1 MIIASMWRIFSLLL
15 FVSASFSL
23 NAQVTDYNEKRGSGD
38 VSDGTDY
45 FIAIPACQ
53 KYPADLLS
61 GGQSAY
67 ELWLSSKVNTTV
79 TLKAQG
85 IGYETTIALTANT
98 VKIVNLPSE
107 LVNDESEIARP
118 HGVRLFAS
126 EPFSVTVAT
135 NWRSSGAVYK
145 ALPVELWG
153 KSY

>member
-1 MIIASMWRIFSLLL
+1 MIIVSMWRMLSLLL

-67 ELWLSSKVNTTV
+67 ELWLSS
-79 TLKAQG
+79 
-85 IGYETTIALTANT
+85 
-98 VKIVNLPSE
+98 
-107 LVNDESEIARP
+107 
-118 HGVRLFAS
+118 
-126 EPFSVTVAT
+126 
-135 NWRSSGAVYK
+135 
-145 ALPVELWG
+145 
-153 KSY
+153 